1 MEIFQ
6 IVGLALTATM
16 IIILVRQS
24 RGSEAALLIS
34 LVVGATIFLLL
45 LDRIGTVI
53 RVLADLSQRA
63 GINQFYLNT
72 VLKIIGIAYV
82 AEFGSQVCRDA
93 GENAIASKVEL
104 AAKVLIM
111 VLAIPIIVAI
121 LESIIRLLPN

>member
-6 IVGLALTATM
+6 IVGLALTATL
-16 IIILVRQS
+16 IIVLVRQA
-24 RGSEAALLIS
+24 RGGDMALFIS
-34 LVVGATIFLLL
+34 LVTGATIFLLL
-45 LDRIGTVI
+45 LDRIGTVVK
-53 RVLADLSQRA
+53 VLADLSERA

-121 LESIIRLLPN
+121 LESIIRLLP

>member
-6 IVGLALTATM
+6 IAGLALTATL
-16 IIILVRQS
+16 IIILVRQA
-24 RGSEAALLIS
+24 RGGETAMLIS

-53 RVLADLSQRA
+53 RVLADLSDRA

-72 VLKIIGIAYV
+72 ILKIIGIAYV
-82 AEFGSQVCRDA
+82 AEFGGQVCRDA

-121 LESIIRLLPN
+121 LETIIRLLP